1 MQQKAMKIW
10 LPHGTTHTLTKHLQH
25 QATQSQ
31 WVEKNC
37 LGTPKCYNLRRRTC
51 LTFIFD
57 RFATFSG
64 DRCTGGEKGTNML
77 HLSRKVSA
85 DCCPC
90 QHKTMS
96 CIHKCCP
103 YHQKSVQEE
112 ACLQPLTS
120 SKRCACHASQILDVH
135 IRPLVDVHLR
145 PLFDVHFRPPSRPS
159 THSGT
164 QIGPWVDGEQVL
176 PKHLYVDGWILYL
189 DSQINL
195 RGWTW
200 IKRPNSRDSMF
211 ILWLSM
217 MDSSHRYLINHGI
230 NRTSSRIQPGLPQLS
245 TVLQGSGDFL
255 PTSLQQGIQGLPL
268 FCGKGLGT
276 PWNLQMSKRYGKTW
290 NFNKI
295 IIMIYKMNVW
305 PGDNLC
311 IDTKSMKSKRN
322 RHRARVRVFLKRI
335 ALVLATESRSI
346 KMTCYCQEM
355 KEAIVSVKDACA
367 E

>member
-1 MQQKAMKIW
+1 
-10 LPHGTTHTLTKHLQH
+10 
-25 QATQSQ
+25 
-31 WVEKNC
+31 
-37 LGTPKCYNLRRRTC
+37 
-51 LTFIFD
+51 
-57 RFATFSG
+57 
-64 DRCTGGEKGTNML
+64 
-77 HLSRKVSA
+77 
-85 DCCPC
+85 
-90 QHKTMS
+90 MS

-189 DSQINL
+189 ESQINL

-322 RHRARVRVFLKRI
+322 RHRARVRVFLKSI

-346 KMTCYCQEM
+346 KLTCYCQEM
-355 KEAIVSVKDACA
+355 KEAIVSVKDAVQSNQCRSA
-367 E
+367 FWNSQKVGKGQFVHKVGRAAVYKFWAKHTGTAFFDFYTTTITKVWGEFQRRNLQTMNHENRIQSNTSYLVEPLMDISTWGTKSRL